1 MLKSV
6 RAIKEKTL
14 IANRI
19 VKSDNQ
25 LLSDLNSLAEKN
37 QDNLKTVNDS
47 LTERV
52 SRSCNCWIW
61 LMILLVLIIFVMMV
75 LFMKIFSKRKYAEVP
90 QSTTYKHFLNNNTYQ
105 IGNESFH
112 SYELW
117 VQLIF
122 FSLVSLC
129 FFSLKAKR
137 NVLSS
142 FIFRV
147 FHHKKA
153 KL

>member
-1 MLKSV
+1 MAQKEGSDINKLIVEQNKNQEMIANEMLKSV

-25 LLSDLNSLAEKN
+25 LLSDINSMAEKN
-37 QDNLKTVNDS
+37 QDNLKAVNDS

-61 LMILLVLIIFVMMV
+61 LMVLLVLVIFLMMV
-75 LFMKIFSKRKYAEVP
+75 LFMKIFSKRKYAADVP
-90 QSTTYKHFLNNNTYQ
+90 SSSTYKHFLNNNTYY

-112 SYELW
+112 SMEL
-117 VQLIF
+117 
-122 FSLVSLC
+122 
-129 FFSLKAKR
+129 
-137 NVLSS
+137 
-142 FIFRV
+142 
-147 FHHKKA
+147 
-153 KL
+153 